1 MNANPA
7 ALASQLLEA
16 NGRLLKLRAELQVGR
31 SLNQVSGNDR
41 KGAQAEFLPGGNS
54 PVNPTTPRLAQGIA
68 ILPKHLGWESQPV
81 TEALRRC
88 GQVIRENGGVA
99 QSASQ
104 LNANPVDVAPVDVA
118 TRERPGIN
126 ASAIAREPGTDGPKL
141 FPDIGLGLLRREGAS
156 SGRLWLI
163 CRHLDREGRGALRI
177 DNITQSLTTK
187 SSDLYLCGKR
197 QLRNLLRAG
206 EGVYWTRDREQI
218 WLRSAARVAAA
229 LGVERLTGRPVALPL
244 SALLSGIGAFRA
256 HLYAA
261 FHSGRAKSEA
271 RRSAMPIARDTLAGL
286 SGVGRTSQRTY
297 EARVGTQALANF
309 AIGEAATEGGQE
321 ERAWRQGQAVFTL
334 QDYDGQQ
341 GRQGKTYLAWQL
353 PNSYTGQHT
362 LRPKGRQK
370 RINRQLQDLV
380 MKGMPGNEGD
390 LVGRPAAGQPAT
402 AGLGPVVAAKRYY
415 PNGRA
420 AGQRRPK
427 SGAEPAGPCYWR
439 GQGVKNGRFALWHPL
454 EKA

>member
-1 MNANPA
+1 MLRQEQEA
-7 ALASQLLEA
+7 A
-16 NGRLLKLRAELQVGR
+16 GRV
-31 SLNQVSGNDR
+31 
-41 KGAQAEFLPGGNS
+41 
-54 PVNPTTPRLAQGIA
+54 
-68 ILPKHLGWESQPV
+68 
-81 TEALRRC
+81 
-88 GQVIRENGGVA
+88 
-99 QSASQ
+99 
-104 LNANPVDVAPVDVA
+104 
-118 TRERPGIN
+118 
-126 ASAIAREPGTDGPKL
+126 
-141 FPDIGLGLLRREGAS
+141 
-156 SGRLWLI
+156 WLI
-163 CRHLDREGRGALRI
+163 SRFLDREGCGVLRI
-177 DNITQSLTTK
+177 DNIIQSFTVK
-187 SSDLYLCGKR
+187 SSAHYLCGKR

-206 EGVYWTRDREQI
+206 EGIYWTRDKERL
-218 WLRSAARVAAA
+218 WLRSAACVAAA
-229 LGVERLTGRPVALPL
+229 LGVERLTGQPVALPL

-297 EARVGTQALANF
+297 EARVGIQPLANF
-309 AIGEAATEGGQE
+309 AIGEAATEGRQE

-390 LVGRPAAGQPAT
+390 LAGRPAAGQPAT
-402 AGLGPVVAAKRYY
+402 ARRRPVVATKRYY

-420 AGQRRPK
+420 AGQRRPQ
-427 SGAEPAGPCYWR
+427 SGTEAAGPCYWR
-439 GQGVKNGRFALWHPL
+439 EQGVGNGRFALWHAL

>member
-1 MNANPA
+1 MDGRIAQLSPQLLAANQRLYALRVQAQAPEGAASLFVHSAPPA
-7 ALASQLLEA
+7 AAFSSQEAAATAPELSVSGAVASLAALPAHLGWGSVPLTAVLRRHLSLHNQAVPVCAATRQENQLEA
-16 NGRLLKLRAELQVGR
+16 NSATSIPTSQTPPATETVKLY
-31 SLNQVSGNDR
+31 
-41 KGAQAEFLPGGNS
+41 
-54 PVNPTTPRLAQGIA
+54 
-68 ILPKHLGWESQPV
+68 
-81 TEALRRC
+81 
-88 GQVIRENGGVA
+88 
-99 QSASQ
+99 
-104 LNANPVDVAPVDVA
+104 
-118 TRERPGIN
+118 
-126 ASAIAREPGTDGPKL
+126 
-141 FPDIGLGLLRREGAS
+141 PDIGLAMLRQEKATA
-156 SGRLWLI
+156 GRLWLMY
-163 CRHLDREGRGALRI
+163 RFLDREGCGVLRI
-177 DNITQSLTTK
+177 DNITQSLTVK
-187 SSDLYLCGKR
+187 SSAHYLCGKR

-218 WLRSAARVAAA
+218 WLRSAARVAVA
-229 LGVERLTGRPVALPL
+229 LGVVRLTGLPVALPL

-402 AGLGPVVAAKRYY
+402 AGLGPVVTAKRYY

-439 GQGVKNGRFALWHPL
+439 GQGVENGRFALWHPL

>member
-1 MNANPA
+1 MDGRITELSPQLAAANR
-7 ALASQLLEA
+7 
-16 NGRLLKLRAELQVGR
+16 RLYALRAQVQAADQPD
-31 SLNQVSGNDR
+31 SLPDCPVQPT
-41 KGAQAEFLPGGNS
+41 KGGFTQA
-54 PVNPTTPRLAQGIA
+54 AAA
-68 ILPKHLGWESQPV
+68 ILPILGESVVSLPAHLGWGSAPL
-81 TEALRRC
+81 TAALRRWRPQFVSQTAPAWESTC
-88 GQVIRENGGVA
+88 GAVKPETA
-99 QSASQ
+99 A
-104 LNANPVDVAPVDVA
+104 AAPIPAGHTPPAVEAV
-118 TRERPGIN
+118 
-126 ASAIAREPGTDGPKL
+126 KL
-141 FPDIGLGLLRREGAS
+141 YPDMGLAMLRQGQEAA
-156 SGRLWLI
+156 GRLWLMS
-163 CRHLDREGRGALRI
+163 RFLDGEGRGVLRI

-187 SSDLYLCGKR
+187 SSIHYLCGKR

-206 EGVYWTRDREQI
+206 EGVYWTRDKERI

-229 LGVERLTGRPVALPL
+229 LGVERLTGQPVALPL

-261 FHSGRAKSEA
+261 FHSGRAKNEA

-297 EARVGTQALANF
+297 EARVGIQTLANF

-321 ERAWRQGQAVFTL
+321 ERAWRQGQALFTL
-334 QDYDGQQ
+334 QDYDGRQ

-380 MKGMPGNEGD
+380 MKGMPGNEGG
-390 LVGRPAAGQPAT
+390 LVGRPAAGQPVTARRRLAVAT
-402 AGLGPVVAAKRYY
+402 KRYY

-427 SGAEPAGPCYWR
+427 SGVEPAGPCYWR
-439 GQGVKNGRFALWHPL
+439 RQGVGNGRFALWHSL